1 MQTQAPMS
9 VSTPAASA
17 APTVAPARP
26 AERSRAGIGG
36 WSYGT
41 LALTGI
47 LLVLAVIWLLPIAWI
62 ILTALKPEPEIIRLP
77 IRWLPEQWTLDNF
90 AASLTTARTANVAVA
105 FFNSL
110 VVAIVETVLT
120 LAIDAMAAYALA
132 RLAFRGRTVI
142 FAAVVASIMVP
153 SQITLVPLYTMFQQ
167 LGWLSSYQALIL
179 PGLSRAFGV
188 FLLRQFF
195 LGIPKELEDAARI
208 DGAGTFTTFYK
219 IAVPLVQPAMASL
232 AIFTFLRSWN
242 EFTWP
247 LIVISRNDMMTL
259 PVALARLLNAY
270 RVEYG
275 IVMAAAALS
284 AIPLIIVFFIFQ
296 RQIVQGIAMTGLKE

>member
-1 MQTQAPMS
+1 MQTDAPLA
-9 VSTPAASA
+9 VSTPDARTAA
-17 APTVAPARP
+17 
-26 AERSRAGIGG
+26 RSRTGIAG
-36 WSYGT
+36 WPMST
-41 LALTGI
+41 I
-47 LLVLAVIWLLPIAWI
+47 LLVAGLVMLAIVWVLPIVWI
-62 ILTALKPEPEIIRLP
+62 ILTAVKPEPEIIRLP
-77 IRWLPEQWTLDNF
+77 IRWFPEQWTLDNF
-90 AASLTTARTANVAVA
+90 RAALTTARSANVAVA

-110 VVAIVETVLT
+110 VVAILETVLT
-120 LAIDAMAAYALA
+120 LAVDAMAAYALA
-132 RLAFRGRTVI
+132 RLAFRGRSIV
-142 FAAVVASIMVP
+142 FAAIIASIMVP
-153 SQITLVPLYTMFQQ
+153 SQITLVPLYAMFQQ
-167 LGWLSSYQALIL
+167 IGWLSSYQALIL

-195 LGIPKELEDAARI
+195 LGVPKELEDAARI
-208 DGAGTFTTFYK
+208 DGAGTFTIFYRV
-219 IAVPLVQPAMASL
+219 ALPLVQPAMASL

-259 PVALARLLNAY
+259 PVALARLLFAY

-275 IVMAAAALS
+275 IVMAAAAFS

>member
-1 MQTQAPMS
+1 MQTDAPLG
-9 VSTPAASA
+9 VSTPAATTA
-17 APTVAPARP
+17 ARP
-26 AERSRAGIGG
+26 RAGFAG
-36 WSYGT
+36 WPTGA
-41 LALTGI
+41 LLLTGGLT
-47 LLVLAVIWLLPIAWI
+47 LLAIVWLLPIVWI

-77 IRWLPEQWTLDNF
+77 IRWLPEQWTLANV
-90 AASLTTARTANVAVA
+90 AASLTTGRTANVAVA
-105 FFNSL
+105 FVNSL
-110 VVAIVETVLT
+110 IVAILETVLT

-132 RLAFRGRTVI
+132 RLAFRGRSIV

-153 SQITLVPLYTMFQQ
+153 TQITLVPLYAMFQQ
-167 LGWLSSYQALIL
+167 IGWLSSYQALVL

-195 LGIPKELEDAARI
+195 LSVPKELEDAARI
-208 DGAGTFTTFYK
+208 DGAGVFTIFYR
-219 IAVPLVQPAMASL
+219 IALPLVQPAMASL

-259 PVALARLLNAY
+259 PVALARLLFAY

-275 IVMAAAALS
+275 IVMAAAAFS
-284 AIPLIIVFFIFQ
+284 AIPLIVVFFIFQ
-296 RQIVQGIAMTGLKE
+296 RQIVQGIALTGLKE